1 MRKSNWLSNVLAFF
15 AVIAIFILFCAYI
28 DANVKSSN
36 YVVVEASTE
45 TSSFNM
51 EYIESDTLNWAGSF
65 YLYYDEETG
74 VEYIAY
80 KYDTGCSITP
90 RLNADGSLYIHDS

>member
-1 MRKSNWLSNVLAFF
+1 M
-15 AVIAIFILFCAYI
+15 
-28 DANVKSSN
+28 
-36 YVVVEASTE
+36 VVEASTE
-45 TSSFNM
+45 TPSFNM
-51 EYIESDTLNWAGSF
+51 EYIESDLINWAGEF

-80 KYDTGCSITP
+80 KYNDGCSITP